1 MDGAPHCLAR
11 RDSLGYPASGIG
23 PAERA
28 DRGRAGMLN
37 DTPRL
42 GIGVFGYR
50 KASVNQ
56 VISDHVLRLRQAEGQ
71 ALAAEARA
79 SELEQELSST
89 REDLEHREQ
98 AISELAE
105 KIRFLESARP
115 SAEVVAFMNEE
126 LAQILTAAQEA
137 SAQIVE
143 RAKSTVQIELDQAGK
158 VLRDVGAERERFVA
172 WRQEAEPFIRAVQV
186 RMDAVRR
193 AIDRVPARVADA
205 LKEIQ
210 QAITAMDG
218 DLVGALNVPE
228 PPSMSAS
235 APVAELGA
243 GTAEIPAEPP
253 PPGGTAVLEIAEG
266 SQGEAGS
273 IRVLESE
280 GTPGALD
287 GGSVAPSDPEDGA
300 GVEVED
306 PIEQDPRST
315 GAARGRKG
323 DARRLAG

>member
-1 MDGAPHCLAR
+1 
-11 RDSLGYPASGIG
+11 
-23 PAERA
+23 
-28 DRGRAGMLN
+28 MLN
-37 DTPRL
+37 DSPRL

-89 REDLEHREQ
+89 REDLEHREE

-228 PPSMSAS
+228 PPSMSAP

-243 GTAEIPAEPP
+243 GSAEIPAE

-273 IRVLESE
+273 IRVLESD
-280 GTPGALD
+280 GSPGGVD
-287 GGSVAPSDPEDGA
+287 GAGSVAPSDPGAGA
-300 GVEVED
+300 GVEEED
-306 PIEQDPRST
+306 LIEQDPRST